1 MIPRLDQARA
11 PLKLLTFFVVFFVL
25 AGGPGESRAQGTI
38 PPSRVE
44 ETATPAA
51 QPGASKTIF
60 RAEHNFWDKENKL
73 LFTGVAASRTL
84 DYFSTLNMRRRGVQE
99 IFLTNEAVDDH
110 AGFAAIEAAG
120 TGISIGASYFF
131 HRYGHHKL
139 ERWTSI
145 VHISLSTSGTVRNYC
160 LKSVRAAR

>member
-1 MIPRLDQARA
+1 MIPRLDQARTQ
-11 PLKLLTFFVVFFVL
+11 LKLSTFFIVLFVL

-44 ETATPAA
+44 ETVAPAA
-51 QPGASKTIF
+51 QPGASKTTR
-60 RAEHNFWDKENKL
+60 RAEHNFWDRENKL

-84 DYFSTLNMRRRGVQE
+84 DYVSTLNMRRRGVQE
-99 IFLTNEAVDDH
+99 IFLTNEAVDNH

-145 VHISLSTSGTVRNYC
+145 VHISLSTSGAVRNYC
-160 LKSVRAAR
+160 LKSVRPTR